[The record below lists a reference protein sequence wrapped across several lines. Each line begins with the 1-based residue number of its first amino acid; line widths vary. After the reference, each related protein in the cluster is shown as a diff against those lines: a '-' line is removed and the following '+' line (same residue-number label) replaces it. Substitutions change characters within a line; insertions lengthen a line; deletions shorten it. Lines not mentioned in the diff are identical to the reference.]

1 MASMTEKRFHT
12 PREAETA
19 FYAAFIKRDVDA
31 MMAVWAESGDISC
44 VHPLGQIVTGR
55 TAVRDS
61 WESIF
66 RNSPDMQF
74 MITERSRTQNGEIA
88 VHIVEEHIR
97 TKSEPPT
104 APMQVTNIYRLT
116 EGGWRMILHHASPA
130 SPPAK
135 TESKT
140 LH

>member
-31 MMAVWAESGDISC
+31 MMAVWAESDNISC

-116 EGGWRMILHHASPA
+116 ESGWRMILHHASPA

>member
-1 MASMTEKRFHT
+1 MTEKRFHT

-31 MMAVWAESGDISC
+31 MMAVWAENDNISC
-44 VHPLGQIVTGR
+44 VHPLGPILTGR
-55 TAVRDS
+55 AAVRES

-97 TKSEPPT
+97 AKNEPPT

-116 EGGWRMILHHASPA
+116 EAGWRMILHHASPA